1 MSISTS
7 ADLDTP
13 AAQPQFTRLVCV
25 AVCVALSDWLF
36 HGWRVGVS
44 LAIFL
49 GVLGIIAV
57 ASSRIYAPRN
67 VQIAMG
73 IVFAAVLAALVE
85 DVSTLSVILG
95 VFGTLFFIIVVTA
108 PEPASWRRHLLDVVL
123 APFRGY
129 FQMIVDMISLTGQ
142 AQRKIGPSLGI
153 GSLIGWIIPLS
164 FFVIFLSLF
173 ASANPLIE
181 RAMGQVDLRV
191 LVNYFDPWRTAF
203 WIFMAGAIWAL
214 IRRRIKARSKPA
226 SMIAPDS
233 ATSGNESGLENA
245 LESKPADFDY
255 LFGEK
260 AIARSLVLF
269 NALFLLQTGLD
280 FTYLWGGVSLPD
292 GMGHAE
298 YAHRGA
304 YPLIVTALLAAGFVL
319 VAMRPNGPA
328 QKSRLIRP
336 LVLAWTAQ
344 NVVLVVSSIL
354 RLDLYVAT
362 FTLTYMRLAAF
373 IWMLLVAAGL
383 LLIFIQI
390 LKRKSNSW
398 LLSANAA
405 TLALVLYG
413 CCFINPPQLIAS
425 YNIEHSREVNGT
437 GPKLDLTY
445 LRCLGPEALPA
456 VEARSAKI
464 VELQSIAFQMRLN
477 LMSEARVRPDEWR
490 SWTFRRWRLQR
501 YLANNTRVPTDS
513 SDASGQ

>member
-13 AAQPQFTRLVCV
+13 AAQPQLTRLVCV
-25 AVCVALSDWLF
+25 VACVALSDWLF

-49 GVLGIIAV
+49 GVLGIVAI
-57 ASSRIYAPRN
+57 ASSRIGAARTT
-67 VQIAMG
+67 QIAMG
-73 IVFAAVLAALVE
+73 IVFAAVLAALIE
-85 DVSTLSVILG
+85 DVSPLSVILG
-95 VFGTLFFIIVVTA
+95 VFGTVFFIIVMTA
-108 PEPASWRRHLLDVVL
+108 PEPASWRRHLLDVVI

-129 FQMIVDMISLTGQ
+129 FQMAVDMIALIGQ
-142 AQRKIGPSLGI
+142 AQRKIAPSLGI
-153 GSLIGWIIPLS
+153 GSLIAWIIPLS

-181 RAMGQVDLRV
+181 RALGQIDLRV
-191 LVNYFDPWRTAF
+191 LLGYFDPWRTAF

-214 IRRRIKARSKPA
+214 IRRRIKSRSRSILMIEPNSAIAADA
-226 SMIAPDS
+226 SEP
-233 ATSGNESGLENA
+233 
-245 LESKPADFDY
+245 ESKPTDFDY

-260 AIARSLVLF
+260 AMARSLVLF

-280 FTYLWGGVSLPD
+280 FTYLWGGASLPD
-292 GMGHAE
+292 GMGPAE

-319 VAMRPNGPA
+319 VAMRPSGPA

-344 NVVLVVSSIL
+344 NVVLVISSIL

-362 FTLTYMRLAAF
+362 FSLTYLRLAAF

-383 LLIFIQI
+383 LLIFLQI
-390 LKRKSNSW
+390 LLRKSNSW

-413 CCFINPPQLIAS
+413 CCFINAPQLIAS
-425 YNIEHSREVNGT
+425 YNIEHSRTFGGT
-437 GPKLDLTY
+437 GPTLDFEYITS
-445 LRCLGPEALPA
+445 LGPQSLPA
-456 VEARSAKI
+456 IEARAAQN
-464 VELQSIAFQMRLN
+464 LTLRLAAMQYRTALNDQSRAYPN
-477 LMSEARVRPDEWR
+477 DWR
-490 SWTFRRWRLQR
+490 AWTFRSWRLDR
-501 YLANNTRVPTDS
+501 YLANNTQVPPHLT
-513 SDASGQ
+513 GGRR